1 MKSKFELFGE
11 ETRTNEPTRDE
22 YKQYRQREHNS
33 RQKQIAKTIGEN
45 FAAYSL
51 LAIIALLVGSI
62 WTEAS
67 IFSNWK
73 KFIGDALVTIVLYVL
88 ADICASHIGTE
99 GGKLDDEYIKNHEEY
114 LSLRETV
121 RKVGIVLMD
130 AFCDWQIDVE
140 YEYYIRKRCKELKI
154 DYKEYKSQYE
164 GKTLEELSHMFP
176 LEDVKG
182 SDTKGKVLGTIRN
195 VKISD
200 KAIKI
205 FELSQ
210 IKRIELTPDI
220 LMTDGK
226 VRNKRG
232 GVGISGEEYVENH
245 TIGKKHIF
253 VTALFA
259 VVAAV
264 PVFTLVQEVTVGM
277 IIYTIFKIAL
287 MLYRMYCGYSRGAK
301 GYNTVDPKHLQ
312 DKNKYLYLYLEF
324 VEKKI
329 YLELADKYDIINI
342 IGNQTY
348 VEDKWQEQV
357 NEAGA
362 GAPAGQN

>member
-1 MKSKFELFGE
+1 MAFGDLNKDRE
-11 ETRTNEPTRDE
+11 ERRAMEVEDKIE
-22 YKQYRQREHNS
+22 RQRLHNY
-33 RQKQIAKTIGEN
+33 RQKQFAKTIGEN

-62 WTEAS
+62 WTEAG
-67 IFSNWK
+67 IFSNWR

-88 ADICASHIGTE
+88 ADVCASHIGTE
-99 GGKLDDEYIKNHEEY
+99 GGKLDDEYVKNHEEY
-114 LSLRETV
+114 LSLRDTV
-121 RKVGIVLMD
+121 RKAGIVLMD
-130 AFCDWQIDVE
+130 AFCDWQVDIE
-140 YEYYIRKRCKELKI
+140 YEYYIRKRCKALKI
-154 DYKEYKSQYE
+154 DYKEYKAVYE
-164 GKTLEELSHMFP
+164 GKSLEELSRMFP

-182 SDTKGKVLGTIRN
+182 NNTKEKVFGTIRN
-195 VKISD
+195 VKTSD
-200 KAIKI
+200 KAVKV

-253 VTALFA
+253 ITALFA
-259 VVAAV
+259 IVAAV

-287 MLYRMYCGYSRGAK
+287 LCYRMFCGYSRGAK

-312 DKNKYLYLYLEF
+312 DKIKYLYLYLEF
-324 VEKKI
+324 LEKKI
-329 YLELADKYDIINI
+329 YLELADKYDIV
-342 IGNQTY
+342 G
-348 VEDKWQEQV
+348 VGKEEKDS
-357 NEAGA
+357 GA
-362 GAPAGQN
+362 ISAAEESSE

>member
-1 MKSKFELFGE
+1 MAFNKDRE
-11 ETRTNEPTRDE
+11 ERRAMEVEDRIE
-22 YKQYRQREHNS
+22 RQREHNE
-33 RQKQIAKTIGEN
+33 RQKRFAKTIGEN

-51 LAIIALLVGSI
+51 VAIMALMIGSI
-62 WTEAS
+62 WSEVG
-67 IFSNWK
+67 IFSNWR

-88 ADICASHIGTE
+88 ADVCASHIGTG
-99 GGKLDDEYIKNHEEY
+99 GGKLDAEYIKNHEEY
-114 LSLRETV
+114 LTLRDTV
-121 RKVGIVLMD
+121 RRAGIVLMD

-140 YEYYIRKRCKELKI
+140 YEYYLRKRCKDLKI
-154 DYKEYKSQYE
+154 DYKEYMDKYHGKS
-164 GKTLEELSHMFP
+164 LEELSRMFP

-182 SDTKGKVLGTIRN
+182 SDAKGKVFGTIRN
-195 VKISD
+195 VKTSD
-200 KAIKI
+200 KAMKV

-245 TIGKKHIF
+245 TIGKKHILI
-253 VTALFA
+253 TALFA

-264 PVFTLVQEVTVGM
+264 PVFTLVREVTVGM

-312 DKNKYLYLYLEF
+312 DKIKYLYLYLEF
-324 VEKKI
+324 LEKKI
-329 YLELADKYDIINI
+329 YLELADKYDIL
-342 IGNQTY
+342 GVGKEEKGSGATE
-348 VEDKWQEQV
+348 VERSE
-357 NEAGA
+357 
-362 GAPAGQN
+362 